1 MSSLLL
7 TQVFVLNESKIGVY
21 TAGLQYT
28 VIEEIILPYKN
39 EPRTCHIQTLLV
51 GIVRKNRCCEQMYIY
66 VNYTV
71 INFGVIFALSLSNC
85 NIILAVFLGT
95 RS

>member
-7 TQVFVLNESKIGVY
+7 TQVFVLNESKIVVN

-28 VIEEIILPYKN
+28 VIEEIILLYKN
-39 EPRTCHIQTLLV
+39 EPRTCYIKTLLV
-51 GIVRKNRCCEQMYIY
+51 GIVRKNQCCEQMYIY
-66 VNYTV
+66 MNYTV
-71 INFGVIFALSLSNC
+71 INFGVIFAMMSSC
-85 NIILAVFLGT
+85 FIILAVFLGT